1 VKLTEGIELYVQH
14 KRANGIGFEKGHKN
28 FQGFSKGLGSVSL
41 AAIQTRDVLQYLNGP
56 KTSTATFRGK
66 HSQLRYFFEFWASR
80 GFIPE
85 FPMPPNRPLKQQT
98 FVPYIYTREE
108 IHRLLKATRGKVTP
122 NDSVHPQ
129 TLRALFVTL
138 YATGALTGEIIQLA
152 ARDVDL
158 RHGFITIRT
167 TRFNRRRK
175 LPIGKDLLGVL
186 QRYAAWKK
194 RLRLDAE
201 AFFPKVD
208 GTQIVART
216 LNGIFKRVRGR
227 AGIARHDDAVYQPRM
242 HDLRASFAV
251 HRITSWIR
259 NKADLNRMLPAL
271 SVYMGQV
278 GLTSTERYLYLT
290 PERFRKELDRLSPTK
305 PKRHWRDDSALLEF
319 LSTL

>member
-1 VKLTEGIELYVQH
+1 VNLTDGIELYVQH

-28 FQGFSKGLGSVSL
+28 FQGFCKGLGSVSL
-41 AAIQTRDVLQYLNGP
+41 DAIDTHDVFRFLNGP
-56 KTSTATFRGK
+56 KTSAVTFRAK
-66 HSQLRYFFEFWASR
+66 HSQLRYFFEYWASR
-80 GFIPE
+80 GIIPE
-85 FPMPPNRPLKQQT
+85 FPMPPNRPLKRQT

-108 IHRLLKATRGKVTP
+108 IQRLLKATRGRATP

-129 TLRALFVTL
+129 TLRSFFVTL

-158 RHGFITIRT
+158 RRGFITIRT
-167 TRFNRRRK
+167 ARFNRCRK

-194 RLRLDAE
+194 RSKLDAE
-201 AFFPKVD
+201 SFFPKMD
-208 GTQIVART
+208 GAQIVART
-216 LNGIFKRVRGR
+216 LNGIFQRLRGK
-227 AGIARHDDAVYQPRM
+227 ARIGRRDGAVYQPRM
-242 HDLRASFAV
+242 HDLRATFAV

-278 GLTSTERYLYLT
+278 GLASTERYLYLT
-290 PERFRKELDRLSPTK
+290 PERFRKELDRLSPAR
-305 PKRHWRDDSALLEF
+305 PKRHWRDDPVLLEF

>member
-1 VKLTEGIELYVQH
+1 LNLGEGIELYVQH
-14 KRANGIGFEKGHKN
+14 KRANGISFEKGHRN
-28 FQGFSKGLGSVSL
+28 FLGFSKGLGSVPL
-41 AAIQTRDVLQYLNGP
+41 AAIEPCDVLRYLNGP
-56 KTSTATFRGK
+56 KTSTVTFRGK

-108 IHRLLKATRGKVTP
+108 IHRLLKATRGKSTP

-129 TLRALFVTL
+129 TLRAFLVTL

-152 ARDVDL
+152 TRDVDL
-158 RHGFITIRT
+158 RRGFITIHT
-167 TRFNRRRK
+167 DRFDRRRK
-175 LPIGKDLLGVL
+175 LPVGKDPLGVL
-186 QRYAAWKK
+186 QRHAAWKK
-194 RLRLDAE
+194 RSGLDSE
-201 AFFPKVD
+201 AFFSRVD

-216 LNGIFKRVRGR
+216 LNGIFKRIRDR
-227 AGIARHDDAVYQPRM
+227 AKIARHDDAVYQPRM
-242 HDLRASFAV
+242 HDLRATFAV

-278 GLTSTERYLYLT
+278 GLASTERYLYLT
-290 PERFRKELDRLSPTK
+290 PDAISQRTRQTQPDETK
-305 PKRHWRDDSALLEF
+305 TSLA
-319 LSTL
+319 